1 MEEKVSLPTKTKIA
15 AWWIKITGI
24 IISVIG
30 IINLIGG
37 FLAFITP
44 AGPMAE
50 EEELLLIKLSF
61 LIFLIGGFILF
72 LGFQLE
78 KKKKWAYVEFFL
90 LYIFLL
96 GLNFLLSIKVE
107 KIITEYFFIE
117 LLLYFLLIPL
127 ILLLLDCKNFWKVAR

>member
-1 MEEKVSLPTKTKIA
+1 MERVLSIKTKIA
-15 AWWIKITGI
+15 TWWIKVTGI

-44 AGPMAE
+44 AGPMSVE
-50 EEELLLIKLSF
+50 KELLLIKLSF
-61 LIFLIGGFILF
+61 LIFLIGGFIF
-72 LGFQLE
+72 SLGFQLE
-78 KKKKWAYVEFFL
+78 KKKKWAYVGIFL

-96 GLNFLLSIKVE
+96 GLNFLLPIKVE
-107 KIITEYFFIE
+107 KVITKYFFID

-127 ILLLLDCKNFWKVAR
+127 ILLLLDRKNFWKVAT